1 MKPKFKI
8 DDLVK
13 YKSHNSGFI
22 VGAIKINRFIIQYAK
37 ASNDVLWHEEKD
49 LELYRLKEDEEIM
62 TQKIKLTQV
71 GDIMVNLNP

>member
-13 YKSHNSGFI
+13 HKNCTTGFI
-22 VGAIKINRFIIQYAK
+22 IGAIKINRFIIQYAK

-49 LELYRLKEDEEIM
+49 LELYRSKEDEEIM